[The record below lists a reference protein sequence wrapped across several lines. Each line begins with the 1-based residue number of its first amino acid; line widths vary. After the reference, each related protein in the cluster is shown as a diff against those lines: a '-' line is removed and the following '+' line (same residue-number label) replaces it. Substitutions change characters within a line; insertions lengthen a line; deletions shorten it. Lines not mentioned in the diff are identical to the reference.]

1 MATFG
6 QRLRD
11 LRKGKGLSQRALGD
25 MVGINFTHLSKIE
38 NEKLDFAQF
47 PSEDLI
53 RKLAAALEADVDELL
68 LLAKKIPEQIKKRVI
83 ERPDAFRKLADLDDE
98 TMDRLLEGLD
108 QDE

>member
-25 MVGINFTHLSKIE
+25 MVGINFTYLSKIE